1 VAPTRTTTFPAIS
14 GSHGVVTVPLPVPL
28 AGVEEGQH
36 REDPA
41 VILFGGGQP
50 EFVVSEA
57 LANAAKD
64 SQATEVWVAVGCDG
78 PGAGRGVVLATVA
91 GVGGATPERGSGL
104 IGLVDRVEALGGR
117 FRLDSPAGRG
127 TKIAIELPL
136 GTRALSEPPRL

>member
-1 VAPTRTTTFPAIS
+1 
-14 GSHGVVTVPLPVPL
+14 VVTVPLPVRL

-36 REDPA
+36 RGDPA

-57 LANAAKD
+57 LANAVKH

-78 PGAGRGVVLATVA
+78 PGAGRGVVRATVA
-91 GVGGATPERGSGL
+91 DDGVGGATPERGSGL

-127 TKIAIELPL
+127 AKIAIELPL

>member
-1 VAPTRTTTFPAIS
+1 M
-14 GSHGVVTVPLPVPL
+14 VTVPLPVRL

-57 LANAAKD
+57 LANAAKH

-78 PGAGRGVVLATVA
+78 PGAGRGVVRATVA
-91 GVGGATPERGSGL
+91 DDGVGGATPERGSGL

-127 TKIAIELPL
+127 TRIAIELPL